1 MRDIR
6 GDLEER
12 ASICQEQ
19 IKAAHSHFEAMI
31 QRVQR
36 ERDTRIAELQSA
48 LAMVQRFIEIEN
60 RMGNVVTLEN
70 THPAAQP
77 AIIDRI
83 RAANSS

>member
-19 IKAAHSHFEAMI
+19 IKAAHSHFEAII

-36 ERDTRIAELQSA
+36 ERDTRIADLQSA
-48 LAMVQRFIEIEN
+48 LAMVQQFIEIEN
-60 RMGNVVTLEN
+60 SRMGNVVTLKIPSCCA
-70 THPAAQP
+70 TRDH
-77 AIIDRI
+77 
-83 RAANSS
+83 